1 MLAYASSQHHRTVE
15 EFVEEVQRCKAEGF
29 KAYKIHPPDAKQPG
43 GRVDFKLDMEVA
55 KAVRKAA
62 GDDFI
67 LLMDPVGVYTREE
80 AIKVGRLL
88 DELNYV
94 AYEDPIPTT
103 DIDGLVELCRA
114 LDVPIHVGEFIFSPY
129 SYAEYI
135 RRQALDVVRLIVDN
149 IGGITGAMKVAYAAE
164 CFGLECAAQLGDGL
178 DHAVHFHCELAMPN
192 NVWFEMTVP
201 QGSSDRPYMK
211 DRIRIAKDGYVDA
224 RPSPDWDT
232 KLIATFSTR

>member
-1 MLAYASSQHHRTVE
+1 
-15 EFVEEVQRCKAEGF
+15 
-29 KAYKIHPPDAKQPG
+29 
-43 GRVDFKLDMEVA
+43 MEVA

-135 RRQALDVVRLIVDN
+135 RRQALDVVRLIVD
-149 IGGITGAMKVAYAAE
+149 IGGITGAMKVATR
-164 CFGLECAAQLGDGL
+164 
-178 DHAVHFHCELAMPN
+178 PN
-192 NVWFEMTVP
+192 ASPGVRRTTGGW
-201 QGSSDRPYMK
+201 
-211 DRIRIAKDGYVDA
+211 A
-224 RPSPDWDT
+224 RPRGIFTASWPCRIMCGS
-232 KLIATFSTR
+232 K